1 MQTLKKLLYFLS
13 EAEKK
18 NAAYLLI
25 LSLIMALID
34 MIGVASILPFIAV
47 LTNPDLIET
56 NFILKSIFET
66 SQKFGILNHQ
76 QFFIF
81 LGALVFLILIF
92 SLTCKAITTY
102 LTLKFIQMRQFSI
115 GTRIVK
121 TYINQPYYWFLN
133 QNSSDIAKNILSEVG
148 QIVGSGI
155 SPIINLLPK
164 YGCDFVTI
172 LLFL

>member
-34 MIGVASILPFIAV
+34 MIGVASILPFIR
-47 LTNPDLIET
+47 LITRFIET

-92 SLTCKAITTY
+92 SL
-102 LTLKFIQMRQFSI
+102 
-115 GTRIVK
+115 IVK
-121 TYINQPYYWFLN
+121 QLQP
-133 QNSSDIAKNILSEVG
+133 
-148 QIVGSGI
+148 
-155 SPIINLLPK
+155 
-164 YGCDFVTI
+164 T
-172 LLFL
+172 